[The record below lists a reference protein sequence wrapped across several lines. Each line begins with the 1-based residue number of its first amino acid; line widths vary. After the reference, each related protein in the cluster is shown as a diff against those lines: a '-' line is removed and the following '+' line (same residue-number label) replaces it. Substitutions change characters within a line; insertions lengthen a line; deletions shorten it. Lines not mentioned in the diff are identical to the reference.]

1 MAIVNINSGAIQHV
15 DYHKKKQ
22 ELDVLF
28 KDGTMASY
36 KSVPEKVYQEF
47 LDAPSK
53 GRYLN
58 YNIRGVYDVA

>member
-1 MAIVNINSGAIQHV
+1 MTIVNVNSGAIQHV
-15 DYHKKKQ
+15 EYHKKKR
-22 ELDVLF
+22 EFDVLF

-36 KSVPEKVYQEF
+36 KNVPEEVYREF
-47 LDAPSK
+47 LSAGSK